1 MYETTMKLNVQELK
15 IILTSLQ
22 MLELS
27 EENMIAKEFG
37 SVPSLYTKLL
47 IELETLNQSALQQSY
62 DPNASY

>member
-15 IILTSLQ
+15 ILLTSLQ
-22 MLELS
+22 LLELS

-47 IELETLNQSALQQSY
+47 VELETLNQSALSYSY
-62 DPNASY
+62 DSEGSF

>member
-1 MYETTMKLNVQELK
+1 
-15 IILTSLQ
+15 LTSLQ
-22 MLELS
+22 LLELS

-62 DPNASY
+62 DHNASY

>member
-1 MYETTMKLNVQELK
+1 MKLNVQELK

-62 DPNASY
+62 DHNASY

>member
-62 DPNASY
+62 DHNASY

>member
-22 MLELS
+22 LLELS

-62 DPNASY
+62 DHNASY